1 MDLFRHVTCLL
12 RFKSGK
18 NIGKRKSGAF
28 NSKTDRTSHLSSPPP
43 PPPTKTLEISEKN
56 IKANY
61 KMKLVC
67 ILMARIAK
75 LSPSK
80 YL

>member
-1 MDLFRHVTCLL
+1 MDLFRHVTCHL

-28 NSKTDRTSHLSSPPP
+28 NSKTDRTSQLSSPP
-43 PPPTKTLEISEKN
+43 TKTFEISEKN

-67 ILMARIAK
+67 VLMARSA
-75 LSPSK
+75 
-80 YL
+80 